1 VAAPDKPSGEV
12 GLNPPPTRRLHRG
25 LAVLGTLLITL
36 SAITPASSVFI
47 IAPGV
52 ITQAGTGAFLAFLA
66 AAVVGVFM
74 AFVYAELSSAFPLT
88 GGEYAIVGRTL
99 GRLPGFMILLLI
111 LFTQLLIL
119 AVIALGVGTYL
130 GVLIPGLDG
139 PVVAAVVCLLAAV
152 LAVLD
157 IKVNAVMTGIFLA
170 IEMLAL
176 LVLCVLGFVHT
187 NRSFTELFTHPVVAG
202 EGGVRPATFAV
213 IATATAVAIFAYN
226 GYGAAVYFGEETHNA
241 RRSIARAILWAL
253 VITVAAELIPVT
265 AVLLGAP
272 DLTQLFNAP
281 NMLGY
286 VVTALGGNVLNTF
299 LSLGVAIAIINAVL
313 AIMLLTARLLFSTGR
328 DVAWPMPVSR
338 ALESIHPRFGT
349 PWVATIVTGVIAAG
363 VCFVDENLLIVL
375 TGTSLVVV
383 YAALCLAAV
392 NGRRNGSTDHGGYR
406 MPLYP
411 LPPILALIAL
421 IYVVYAN
428 ATDPEVGRP
437 SLIVTVVVLVIGAAY
452 YLLWLRRRGKWVLR
466 GGEPEESGESEV
478 SSTR

>member
-1 VAAPDKPSGEV
+1 
-12 GLNPPPTRRLHRG
+12 
-25 LAVLGTLLITL
+25 
-36 SAITPASSVFI
+36 
-47 IAPGV
+47 
-52 ITQAGTGAFLAFLA
+52 
-66 AAVVGVFM
+66 
-74 AFVYAELSSAFPLT
+74 
-88 GGEYAIVGRTL
+88 
-99 GRLPGFMILLLI
+99 
-111 LFTQLLIL
+111 
-119 AVIALGVGTYL
+119 
-130 GVLIPGLDG
+130 
-139 PVVAAVVCLLAAV
+139 AVVCLLAAL

-157 IKVNAVMTGIFLA
+157 IRVNAVMTGVFLA

-187 NRSFTELFTHPVVAG
+187 NRSFAELFTHPVVAG
-202 EGGVRPATFAV
+202 DGGLQPTTFAV

-226 GYGAAVYFGEETHNA
+226 GYGSAVYFGEETHNA
-241 RRSIARAILWAL
+241 HKSIARAILWAL
-253 VITVAAELIPVT
+253 AITVAAELIPVT

-272 DLTQLFNAP
+272 DLSELFKAQ

-286 VVTALGGNVLNTF
+286 VVTALGGDVLNTF

-328 DVAWPMPVSR
+328 DEAWPTPVSR

-349 PWVATIVTGVIAAG
+349 PWAATVVAGVISAG
-363 VCFVDENLLIVL
+363 VCFVDENLLLVL

-383 YAALCLAAV
+383 YAALCLAAI
-392 NGRRNGSTDHGGYR
+392 NGRRNGSTDRGSYR

-411 LPPILALIAL
+411 LPPILGLIAL
-421 IYVVYAN
+421 IYVIYAN

-452 YLLWLRRRGKWVLR
+452 YLLWLRRRGEWVLR
-466 GGEPEESGESEV
+466 GDEPEESDESEV